1 MSEFTSE
8 HEMFRQSIRRFV
20 EQEINPH
27 ADEWEEAGIF
37 PAHDLFK
44 KMGDLGFLGLTYPE
58 EYGGLGLD
66 FWYTVI
72 LCEELGR
79 ADCSGVPMGI
89 TVHTDMCTP
98 ALAHYG
104 SPELKRQFLEPAIH
118 GDMVGCIG
126 VTEPDAGSDVAS
138 IRTRAVAD
146 GDDWVITGRK
156 LYITNGTQ
164 ADWVCLLARTSDEGG
179 YRGMSLI
186 VVPTNSP
193 GFSVSRKLRKLGNH
207 SSDTAELVLDGVRV
221 PKSNTIGPEGMG
233 FMLQMQQFQRERLV
247 GAITSYAGMER
258 TVRETIVYCQQRQ
271 TFGQPLINNQVIHF
285 RLVELLTEIEMLK
298 QFCYSAVRKMV
309 AGEDITREA
318 SMAKL
323 KAGRLGREVADSC
336 LQYYGGMGYMEETR
350 ISRVFRDS
358 RLLSIGGGADEIMIG
373 IIAKLEGIL
382 PGKAKKRM
390 D

>member
-1 MSEFTSE
+1 
-8 HEMFRQSIRRFV
+8 
-20 EQEINPH
+20 
-27 ADEWEEAGIF
+27 
-37 PAHDLFK
+37 
-44 KMGDLGFLGLTYPE
+44 
-58 EYGGLGLD
+58 
-66 FWYTVI
+66 
-72 LCEELGR
+72 
-79 ADCSGVPMGI
+79 
-89 TVHTDMCTP
+89 MCTP

-104 SPELKRQFLEPAIH
+104 SDDLKRRFLEPAIR

-186 VVPTNSP
+186 MVPTNTP

-221 PKSNTIGPEGMG
+221 PKTNTIGPEGMG

-258 TVRETIVYCQQRQ
+258 TVRDTIAYCQQRQ
-271 TFGQPLINNQVIHF
+271 TFGQPLIANQVIHF

-298 QFCYSAVRKMV
+298 QFCYSAVRTMV
-309 AGEDITREA
+309 AGDDITREA